1 MNIISERKE
10 IAAVMK
16 FGKYP
21 VLGLNMSNKP
31 YNEYDNFIVGSK
43 VRVAWD
49 RKDPRW
55 EGMTSRCNLVVDEGK
70 YSLDTPGCCL
80 SAKYTV
86 NDFVGDIENANTPL
100 VHAEQIVAVAHYS
113 RQFGEKFLR
122 MMRVSKQINTQ
133 CMTVATLKDLS
144 DEEMKEVRDFI
155 EWRKRW

>member
-1 MNIISERKE
+1 MNIISERQE
-10 IAAVMK
+10 IAAVMN

-21 VLGLNMSNKP
+21 VLGLNMSN
-31 YNEYDNFIVGSK
+31 
-43 VRVAWD
+43 
-49 RKDPRW
+49 
-55 EGMTSRCNLVVDEGK
+55 
-70 YSLDTPGCCL
+70 
-80 SAKYTV
+80 
-86 NDFVGDIENANTPL
+86 TPL
-100 VHAEQIVAVAHYS
+100 VHAGQIVAVAHYS